1 MIRRPPRSTL
11 FPYTTL
17 FRSEILKHEPDHPMQ
32 VGDFGLSDVQQ
43 VPVVHQDLPFIRGVR
58 TEDQSEERRL
68 AGSAGS
74 GEKDKLPLAD
84 LETDVGEGGPP
95 VIGLGDMIELDHAD
109 VRVSGISNAPGSSS
123 IRWVLGSASQ
133 ISKIGRAHV

>member
-1 MIRRPPRSTL
+1 
-11 FPYTTL
+11 
-17 FRSEILKHEPDHPMQ
+17 MQ

-74 GEKDKLPLAD
+74 GEKDKLTLAD
-84 LETDVGEGGPP
+84 LETDVVEGGPP
-95 VIGLGDMIELDHAD
+95 VIGLGEDRKSTRLNSSHVRISYAVFCLKKKNDLGHALLP
-109 VRVSGISNAPGSSS
+109 V
-123 IRWVLGSASQ
+123 
-133 ISKIGRAHV
+133 

>member
-1 MIRRPPRSTL
+1 
-11 FPYTTL
+11 
-17 FRSEILKHEPDHPMQ
+17 MQ

-84 LETDVGEGGPP
+84 LETDVVEGGPP

-123 IRWVLGSASQ
+123 IRWVLGSAPQ
-133 ISKIGRAHV
+133 ISTTSNRHVRSWPPAPSTTGRKLRRCNLQGP

>member
-1 MIRRPPRSTL
+1 
-11 FPYTTL
+11 
-17 FRSEILKHEPDHPMQ
+17 MQ

-84 LETDVGEGGPP
+84 LETDVVEGGPP
-95 VIGLGDMIELDHAD
+95 VIGLGDMIELDHRSEEHTSELQSRLHLVCRLLLEKKKKSKND
-109 VRVSGISNAPGSSS
+109 IQNTHEEDWTRV
-123 IRWVLGSASQ
+123 
-133 ISKIGRAHV
+133 

>member
-1 MIRRPPRSTL
+1 
-11 FPYTTL
+11 
-17 FRSEILKHEPDHPMQ
+17 MQ

-74 GEKDKLPLAD
+74 GEKDKLPLAN
-84 LETDVGEGGPP
+84 LETDVLEGRPP
-95 VIGLGDMIELDHAD
+95 AIGLGDMIELDPAT
-109 VRVSGISNAPGSSS
+109 VRVSGLSNATGRIS
-123 IRWVLGSASQ
+123 IRMCLDSE
-133 ISKIGRAHV
+133 H